1 MCKRCKSDTLVSDVC
16 LNGIMSID
24 GLCRTRNVRE
34 PHIPAN
40 HVLNTSTAATL
51 QGVVMTA
58 RHGQASA
65 TASVQSKV
73 AEQVNL
79 MQDQQALE
87 DKWREAGGYEI
98 AALNYMRHAMV
109 GRVADRSDEGR
120 KGERWIDTNADDL
133 KLSAQELREWFGIT
147 EHGPRRLVKSKRF
160 SRSASIVDCR

>member
-1 MCKRCKSDTLVSDVC
+1 MCKRCKGDTLVGDVC
-16 LNGIMSID
+16 LSGITSID
-24 GLCRTRNVRE
+24 GLCRIRNVRE

-40 HVLNTSTAATL
+40 HVLDTSAAATL

-58 RHGQASA
+58 KHEQASA
-65 TASVQSKV
+65 TTSVQSKV

-98 AALNYMRHAMV
+98 AALNYMRRAMV
-109 GRVADRSDEGR
+109 GRVEHSGEGSA
-120 KGERWIDTNADDL
+120 KKVAHDKYMACERWIDTNADDL

-147 EHGPRRLVKSKRF
+147 EHGPRRLVK
-160 SRSASIVDCR
+160 